1 MSIFIKVHHF
11 LLPEEHDIGFS
22 AYVILAFLGM
32 FFFHFYFQPIE
43 GVELGIVIVGVISFL
58 ACYFRAYWCQGKEL
72 FFYIVAICLIGSV
85 MAGIN
90 AGASVF
96 FVYAAGFCCGFSP
109 RSKAFFALLFVLL
122 FVVIFSVLTQQVVFF
137 WFSAVFFSC
146 IIGLLNIH
154 QIEVQNKNKALKQSQ
169 QEIKQIAETAERER
183 ISRDLHDILGHSLS
197 VITLKAELA
206 SKMIDKGID
215 LEKIKHEI
223 KEVEELSRATLAQV
237 RGAVSGYNK
246 ATIANELLQATVATQ
261 AAGIKLIKNIAVCE
275 LSAEVESELAL
286 IIRES
291 ITNVIRHADTNSVQ
305 VDLVNKNNELILTI
319 TDQGYIQD
327 IKENSGIQNMRSRI
341 NKIGG
346 QMKFIKLPNTQL
358 QFTLT
363 FA

>member
-1 MSIFIKVHHF
+1 MNIFVKAHHF

-22 AYVILAFLGM
+22 AYVVLAFLGM
-32 FFFHFYFQPIE
+32 FFFHLFFKPVQ
-43 GVELGIVIVGVISFL
+43 GVEIGIVVGGVIAFL

-72 FFYIVAICLIGSV
+72 FFYIAAICLIGSV
-85 MAGIN
+85 MSGIN
-90 AGASVF
+90 SGASVF

-109 RSKAFFALLFVLL
+109 RNKAFFVLLFVLL
-122 FVVIFSVLTQQVVFF
+122 YVVSFSLLTQQLLSF
-137 WFSAVFFSC
+137 WFPALFFSS

-154 QIEVQNKNKALKQSQ
+154 QNEVQNKNKALKQSQ

-206 SKMIDKGID
+206 SKMIDKGITLD
-215 LEKIKHEI
+215 KIKDEI
-223 KEVEELSRATLAQV
+223 KAVETLSRATLAQV

-246 ATIANELLQATVATQ
+246 ATIAHELLQATVATQ
-261 AAGIKLIKNIAVCE
+261 AAGIKLIENIAVCE
-275 LSAEVESELAL
+275 LPLEVESELAL